1 MDNLNNFGF
10 FVLPYKEKN
19 VMFYLHEDF
28 GFYNDVVL
36 EKCIYLYR
44 IDYFKLPFLRRGC
57 YVSMIDFVLSII
69 GIFLSFLTMSNN
81 DK

>member
-10 FVLPYKEKN
+10 FVLSSKEKN
-19 VMFYLHEDF
+19 LMFYLHEEF

-36 EKCIYLYR
+36 EKCICLHW

-69 GIFLSFLTMSNN
+69 GVFSFFFNN
-81 DK
+81 VK